1 MQLLQTHGIKPV
13 LVFNGVNPLDRERPV
28 PTNEKSWRRG
38 QAWEHYEQGRVPE
51 AQAEFAASD
60 SISPQDVL
68 RLVHRQFK
76 QRSTEFVVA
85 PYLAW
90 AQLAYLERHERAYVH
105 SIYGADELF
114 MFDGLDRI
122 ILDIDFQNQ
131 TISFASKAA
140 ILDSMGLTS
149 DQFLDLC
156 ILAGF
161 DGSPTFPAIDP
172 QGFHLRSVVEVLKQR
187 GTGANAVLA
196 HQNFA
201 PVRET
206 NYAETFARSRAMIKY
221 SLVLVAHEGRVLPLP
236 LVTPPPAPLGSN
248 AHLQPPQILTTADVP
263 VDLGEI
269 FSSHLPDEVYYQ
281 VFRGLISP
289 SVIAP
294 LATGHVIEQ
303 APLCGSSP
311 EYERFIKSLTETPQ
325 SPRCV
330 ALALV
335 SNVLHPLWHK
345 KAVTALYYFAPG
357 QEFPIP
363 HGAPQ
368 TQAFIETVSKWNV
381 NARHIE
387 EELRRQAVRIL
398 SSISLDSQTLLM
410 LFPRPCRKSSTID
423 LCLCLGGTS
432 TPSLAQRT
440 MVPKNA
446 GRVGCS
452 RIDFSL
458 RPFSDW
464 TPYCSHSTK
473 RTRSS
478 LTQSGG
484 SLSCDRAFGAASLS
498 TGWRGN

>member
-1 MQLLQTHGIKPV
+1 MATLTLSTIVCIAQIENDMQRLQTLGIKPV
-13 LVFNGVNPLDRERPV
+13 LVFNGINPLDRERPV

-38 QAWEHYEQGRVPE
+38 QAWEHYENGRVPE

-105 SIYGADELF
+105 SIYGANELF

-122 ILDIDFQNQ
+122 ILDIDFHNQ

-172 QGFHLRSVVEVLKQR
+172 QGFHLRTVVDVLKQR
-187 GTGANAVLA
+187 GTGAVAVLA
-196 HQNFA
+196 HQSFG
-201 PVRET
+201 PVREA

-236 LVTPPPAPLGSN
+236 LVTPPPAPLGPN
-248 AHLQPPQILTTADVP
+248 GHLQPPQIHTTADIP

-269 FSSHLPDEVYYQ
+269 FSPRLPDEVYYQ

-289 SVIAP
+289 GVIAP
-294 LATGHVIEQ
+294 LATGNVYEQ

-311 EYERFIKSLTETPQ
+311 EYERFIKGLTEPPQ

-345 KAVTALYYFAPG
+345 RPVTALYYFAPG

-363 HGAPQ
+363 HSAPQ

-387 EELRRQAVRIL
+387 EELRRQSVRARRHAHYMFPADRYLPCAVIDNRPL
-398 SSISLDSQTLLM
+398 PVPGRNKHSK
-410 LFPRPCRKSSTID
+410 PRPTDHGSEKRWS
-423 LCLCLGGTS
+423 GAFTS
-432 TPSLAQRT
+432 
-440 MVPKNA
+440 
-446 GRVGCS
+446 
-452 RIDFSL
+452 
-458 RPFSDW
+458 
-464 TPYCSHSTK
+464 
-473 RTRSS
+473 
-478 LTQSGG
+478 
-484 SLSCDRAFGAASLS
+484 
-498 TGWRGN
+498 